1 MFTLETYLVPQPSPS
16 RQLAKPRAHSALGEK
31 GLGALSAS
39 LPRKRSICIAT
50 QLTLLPKEALSAVR
64 QKETRMLFLWDSC
77 SHFTILSE
85 PRPPPRSAVT
95 CPLKQPC
102 EKDAFM
108 PSVAFPHNPSGAE
121 AGNDLCGAH
130 SQPNHSHTHRC
141 RESQL
146 TGPGEGRNLPPFDSV
161 SLMDMLSSNDSLG
174 GGMG

>member
-1 MFTLETYLVPQPSPS
+1 MFTLETYLVPEPPPSS
-16 RQLAKPRAHSALGEK
+16 QLAKSRAHSVLGEK
-31 GLGALSAS
+31 GLGALAAF

-85 PRPPPRSAVT
+85 PRPPRSAVA
-95 CPLKQPC
+95 CPLKQAC

-108 PSVAFPHNPSGAE
+108 PRVAFPHNPSGAE
-121 AGNDLCGAH
+121 AGNDLCRAH

-141 RESQL
+141 RESQH
-146 TGPGEGRNLPPFDSV
+146 TGPGREGTSLLLTV
-161 SLMDMLSSNDSLG
+161 SP
-174 GGMG
+174 